1 MALHTTRNC
10 FCGIDL
16 SMGKQVGNNTLGDPR
31 FSVRCRPS
39 GRTRGGF
46 TLIELLIVITGL
58 AIIAGIVLPE
68 LDSAVAD
75 ARYSAMLHSLNEMS
89 LGIERY
95 RIDHDGRPPLLQGG
109 SLPQLLTTTN
119 RRGTL
124 GSGPAFLYGPYLPS
138 PFPLNPLNQSRVVSR
153 TLIAPPPNLENRV
166 GWIYHTGTGQIWAG
180 LYEGDASGKTL
191 DPGGGILGP

>member
-1 MALHTTRNC
+1 
-10 FCGIDL
+10 
-16 SMGKQVGNNTLGDPR
+16 MGKQFVQRPTDGERLFCGCRLG
-31 FSVRCRPS
+31 
-39 GRTRGGF
+39 GRTRAGF
-46 TLIELLIVITGL
+46 TLIELLIVISGL

-68 LDSAVAD
+68 LDSAVSD

-95 RIDHDGRPPLLQGG
+95 RIDHDGRPPTLQGG

-119 RRGTL
+119 RRGTI
-124 GSGPAFLYGPYLPS
+124 GSGPAFICGPYLPS
-138 PFPLNPLNQSRVVSR
+138 PFPLNPLSQSRVVSR

-180 LYEGDASGKTL
+180 LYEGDASGRTL
-191 DPGGGILGP
+191 DPGGAILGP